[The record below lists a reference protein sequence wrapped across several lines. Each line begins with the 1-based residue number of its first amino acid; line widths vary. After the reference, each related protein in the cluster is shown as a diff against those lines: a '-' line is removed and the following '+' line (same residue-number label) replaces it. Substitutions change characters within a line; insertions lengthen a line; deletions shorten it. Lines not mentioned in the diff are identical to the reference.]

1 MFKDILLPVDLG
13 NAESQRKAVKT
24 AVHLAKTAKAQLHV
38 MTVVPDFGLSIVG
51 SFFPEGYEKHALD
64 EASKKLHDFVQAEIP
79 KSVKVQHIVG
89 HGTIYEEILRAANE
103 LSCDVIILASHRPEL
118 KDYLLG
124 PNAARVARHA
134 ACSVMIVRD

>member
-79 KSVKVQHIVG
+79 KNVKVQHIVG

-103 LSCDVIILASHRPEL
+103 LGCDVIILASHRPEL

>member
-103 LSCDVIILASHRPEL
+103 LGCDVIILASHRPEL

>member
-24 AVHLAKTAKAQLHV
+24 AVHLAKTSKAQLHV

-79 KSVKVQHIVG
+79 KNVKVQHIVG

-103 LSCDVIILASHRPEL
+103 LGCDVIILASHRPEL

>member
-64 EASKKLHDFVQAEIP
+64 EASKKLHAFVQAEIP

-103 LSCDVIILASHRPEL
+103 LGCDVIILASHRPEL

>member
-1 MFKDILLPVDLG
+1 M
-13 NAESQRKAVKT
+13 A
-24 AVHLAKTAKAQLHV
+24 
-38 MTVVPDFGLSIVG
+38 
-51 SFFPEGYEKHALD
+51 FFFII
-64 EASKKLHDFVQAEIP
+64 LHDFVQAEIP

-103 LSCDVIILASHRPEL
+103 LGCDVIILASHRPEL

>member
-13 NAESQRKAVKT
+13 NAVSQRKAVET

-64 EASKKLHDFVQAEIP
+64 EASKKLHDFVKAEIP

-103 LSCDVIILASHRPEL
+103 LGCDVIILASHRPEL

-134 ACSVMIVRD
+134 VCSVMIVRD

>member
-13 NAESQRKAVKT
+13 NAVSQRKAVET

-64 EASKKLHDFVQAEIP
+64 EASKKLHDFVKAEIP

-103 LSCDVIILASHRPEL
+103 LGCDVIILASHRPEL

>member
-1 MFKDILLPVDLG
+1 MFKEILLPVDLG

-24 AVHLAKTAKAQLHV
+24 AVHLAKASKAQLHV

-64 EASKKLHDFVQAEIP
+64 EASKKLHDFVQAEIQ

>member
-24 AVHLAKTAKAQLHV
+24 AVHLAKTAKARLHV

-103 LSCDVIILASHRPEL
+103 LGCDVIILASHRPEL

>member
-24 AVHLAKTAKAQLHV
+24 AVHLAKASKAQLHV

-64 EASKKLHDFVQAEIP
+64 EASKKLHDFVQAEIQ